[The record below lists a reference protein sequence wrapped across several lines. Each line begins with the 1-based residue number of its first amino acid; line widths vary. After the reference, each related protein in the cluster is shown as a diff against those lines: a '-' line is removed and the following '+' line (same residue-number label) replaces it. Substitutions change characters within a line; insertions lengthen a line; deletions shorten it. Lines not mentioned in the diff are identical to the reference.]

1 MFDRISYTW
10 SLMRASWDVLR
21 KDKALVL
28 FPLFSGISCLVVMAS
43 FAVPV
48 FVTGAWHPPGKGAQA
63 AHQIAYY
70 GTLFAFYFCNYFVIT
85 FFNVGIIACAIERM
99 QGGEPSVGFGF
110 QAAASRLPLIL
121 GWSLVAA
128 TVGLV
133 LRIIEDRSERV
144 GEIIAGLLG
153 MAWTVVTYLAVPVLV
168 AERKGP
174 IPAIKESAQLL
185 RRTWGDQVV
194 GNFSFGLLF
203 FLLSIP
209 AFALVAAGFYLGVV
223 AHSIPLAVLCVSLAV
238 AYLITLSLIQSALQA
253 IFQAA
258 VYLYARDQQA
268 PQGFPVTLLRDSM
281 ERR

>member
-1 MFDRISYTW
+1 
-10 SLMRASWDVLR
+10 
-21 KDKALVL
+21 
-28 FPLFSGISCLVVMAS
+28 
-43 FAVPV
+43 
-48 FVTGAWHPPGKGAQA
+48 
-63 AHQIAYY
+63 
-70 GTLFAFYFCNYFVIT
+70 
-85 FFNVGIIACAIERM
+85 
-99 QGGEPSVGFGF
+99 
-110 QAAASRLPLIL
+110 
-121 GWSLVAA
+121 
-128 TVGLV
+128 
-133 LRIIEDRSERV
+133 V

-268 PQGFPVTLLRDSM
+268 PQGFPVTLLRNSM